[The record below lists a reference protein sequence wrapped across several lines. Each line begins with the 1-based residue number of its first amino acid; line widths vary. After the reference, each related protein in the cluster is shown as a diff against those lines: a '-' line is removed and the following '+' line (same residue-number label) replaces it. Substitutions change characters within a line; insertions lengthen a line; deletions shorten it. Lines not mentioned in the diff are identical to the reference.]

1 MYLVSMEN
9 ILCILDWGQKLSKS
23 VLCVISFN
31 PVSFFNTL
39 ANQFL
44 PLCVSPEFHYLIIR
58 CYLYFSISMSIRHVE
73 FNCSES
79 NIDFPPKLQL
89 SLLLYLSD
97 SSLPLVVQV
106 WNLPVILH
114 SVLSRPPLISLKI
127 PFTLYVKYTK
137 QHVKETCRQCTTGSS
152 KSRRNRQ
159 IVWWKHGL
167 CNY

>member
-79 NIDFPPKLQL
+79 NYWLPSKTAAIP
-89 SLLLYLSD
+89 
-97 SSLPLVVQV
+97 SSLSKWQFSSFGCSGLEPSRHPSLCSFTSTSNQSENPIYSLCEIYQTTRER
-106 WNLPVILH
+106 NLSPVYY
-114 SVLSRPPLISLKI
+114 RKFKI
-127 PFTLYVKYTK
+127 K
-137 QHVKETCRQCTTGSS
+137 KE
-152 KSRRNRQ
+152 
-159 IVWWKHGL
+159 
-167 CNY
+167 